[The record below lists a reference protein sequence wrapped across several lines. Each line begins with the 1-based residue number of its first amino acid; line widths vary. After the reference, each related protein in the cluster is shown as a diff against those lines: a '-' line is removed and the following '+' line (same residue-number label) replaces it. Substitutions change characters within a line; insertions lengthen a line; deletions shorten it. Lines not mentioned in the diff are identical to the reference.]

1 MKTFY
6 GWRIVAAGGALQFLQ
21 SLLLNQSFGV
31 YLAVLVEDRGW
42 SKTAVAGAAALKST
56 EAALL
61 GPVLGWAVDRFGTQG
76 IIRLGIVAFGIG
88 FMLLS
93 WIDTLAGFYAAFVVV
108 ALGASMFANSVV
120 GVAIIHWFE
129 LRRARALSALQFGS
143 AVGGL
148 FVFLVA
154 ASIQAYGWRATA
166 FASGLIVILVGWP
179 LARVI
184 RSRPE
189 RHEAVDDLPP
199 APQDA
204 PRAAVR
210 GQAGFSVSEALR
222 TGAFWLIGLGHAFSL
237 LVVTAFNVHA
247 IAHIKEGLGY
257 SLSLATLVF
266 TLVTVGQFGGVMLGW
281 VIGDRF
287 VKRKVAAACM
297 LMHCA
302 GLLML
307 TYATGPVLLV
317 VAALVHGVAWGLR
330 GPFMAAIRADYFGR
344 SSIGMIIGLS
354 SLILVLGQI
363 GGPIIAG
370 AFADW
375 TGNYRM
381 GFTILALLAGVGSLF
396 FLMAKRPRRGAS
408 AAPAEFS

>member
-1 MKTFY
+1 MKIFH
-6 GWRIVAAGGALQFLQ
+6 GWRIVIAGGALQFLQ
-21 SLLLNQSFGV
+21 SLLLNQAFGV

-56 EAALL
+56 EAAVL
-61 GPVLGWAVDRFGTQG
+61 GPALGWAVDRFGTQG
-76 IIRLGIVAFGIG
+76 IVRIGILTFGAG

-93 WIDTLAGFYAAFVVV
+93 WIDTLLGFYAAFVVV
-108 ALGASMFANSVV
+108 ALGASMFANPVV
-120 GVAIIHWFE
+120 AVAIIHWFE
-129 LRRARALSALQFGS
+129 QSRARALSALQFGS

-148 FVFLVA
+148 FVFLIA

-166 FASGLIVILVGWP
+166 FASGVIAIVVGLPLV
-179 LARVI
+179 RVV
-184 RSRPE
+184 RSRPDH
-189 RHEAVDDLPP
+189 HEAADDLPP
-199 APQDA
+199 APKATGPA
-204 PRAAVR
+204 PARVR
-210 GQAGFSVSEALR
+210 QSFSAGEALR
-222 TGAFWLIGLGHAFSL
+222 TSAFWLIGLGHAFSL
-237 LVVTAFNVHA
+237 FVVTAFNVHA

-257 SLSLATLVF
+257 SLGLATLVF
-266 TLVTVGQFGGVMLGW
+266 TLVTVGQFGGVILGW

-297 LMHCA
+297 LMHAA

-307 TYATGPVLLV
+307 TYATGPVVLV

-354 SLILVLGQI
+354 STILLVGQI
-363 GGPIIAG
+363 GGPILAG

-375 TGNYRM
+375 TGDYRL
-381 GFTILALLAGVGSLF
+381 GFTILAVLSGLGSLF
-396 FLMAKRPRRGAS
+396 FLMARRPRKSGDR
-408 AAPAEFS
+408 